1 MLKVK
6 RTAALLAVSLMLPA
20 VPSAFAAGT
29 IPEGTVIY
37 EDKLSG
43 QQVGGTPSGMF
54 MTKQDDNNG
63 TIYNKVATGLNP
75 NTDAVIA
82 ADPSM
87 PTGKYINVIGNNL
100 YVDFNEGMS
109 LNATGTANNLYV
121 ITWNQLIDE
130 GQIENENGTWTRNR
144 ASTFRF
150 INSTLGTKYSDA
162 SSYDLGTAHF
172 EGSKLNIM
180 HPDKYNADPTTFAAA
195 SEKALERGNWYTF
208 KAYINANQG
217 GEVEKDSVKI
227 IAYKYGTNQS
237 DEINAEYN
245 GTYAVKADS
254 MRIYNYNVDEGNQ
267 KAVSDIKIVSY
278 SGNAIQD
285 YLDLDEAA
293 KSVSIEQFTSEPI
306 SSVDGLNNLK
316 LPEGVTAVWSSNNES
331 VISVNEE
338 GKLTLAQPETDTK
351 LCLTL
356 TLVKDDASTE
366 IYVPVTAAAKTAA
379 AGPTVTQPADWQ
391 DVENQNDGYYA
402 KTATFTVTPNDAVS
416 FDVRVKVGEET
427 QTKSV
432 GASVDAKEIK
442 FGIILISQNEEID
455 TSNVSVSVTGG
466 TAEEV

>member
-37 EDKLSG
+37 EDNLSG

-54 MTKQDDNNG
+54 NVNQTTFEQSG
-63 TIYNKVATGLNP
+63 VGI
-75 NTDAVIA
+75 NTNDDAVIA

-87 PTGKYINVIGNNL
+87 PTGKYISLKGSNNL
-100 YVDFNEGMS
+100 YADFNKDNEGS
-109 LNATGTANNLYV
+109 ALRVNATGTENNLYV

-130 GQIENENGTWTRNR
+130 GQQEHTTWTRNR

-150 INSTLGTKYSDA
+150 INSTLNTKYSDA

-172 EGSKLNIM
+172 NGSKLNIM
-180 HPDKYNADPTTFAAA
+180 HPDKYNTSQAAPAAA

-217 GEVEKDSVKI
+217 SEAAKDSVKI

-245 GTYAVKADS
+245 GTYAVNADS
-254 MRIYNYNVDEGNQ
+254 MRIYNFNVDEGYK

-278 SGNAIQD
+278 SGDAIQD

-331 VISVNEE
+331 VISVNDA

-356 TLVKDDASTE
+356 TLVKGNASTE

-432 GASVDAKEIK
+432 GALVDAKEIK
-442 FGIILISQNEEID
+442 FGIILISENEEID
-455 TSNVSVSVTGG
+455 TSGVSVSVTGR